1 MAYTYVHTHTY
12 IYFTL
17 FVGRSIIVNF
27 LSVCF
32 EITLNDRAQ
41 EMFRKK
47 RNSVDFLRYIS
58 FIDIK

>member
-27 LSVCF
+27 LSVRLEINVIVLKRCF
-32 EITLNDRAQ
+32 EKSEILSI
-41 EMFRKK
+41 FY
-47 RNSVDFLRYIS
+47 VI
-58 FIDIK
+58 